1 MNNLTISRIPSLTN
15 IFIIPPMKM
24 FFRSSMRLIVILFNI
39 YLNRYNL
46 VFLDE
51 SSATTSLSRL
61 YGRSDVGKRLSGSS
75 PYGHW
80 MTVSMLCAVRID
92 GPIAPL
98 LVDGAVDG
106 AMFTAWLEQFLVR
119 ELRPGDVVIMD
130 NLNTHRVAGV
140 SKVLSAA
147 GHSFCYLPPYSPDFN
162 PIENMWSKVKSI
174 LRRLAAR
181 TFEALSDAVKT
192 AILSVTEDD
201 CKGFFQNCGCRSTS
215 I

>member
-1 MNNLTISRIPSLTN
+1 MRASEQERSDVKIRRERWHDSLFGIPVSH
-15 IFIIPPMKM
+15 
-24 FFRSSMRLIVILFNI
+24 
-39 YLNRYNL
+39 L

-51 SSATTSLSRL
+51 SSASTSLARL
-61 YGRSDVGKRLSGSS
+61 YGRSGVGERLSGSS

-106 AMFTAWLEQFLVR
+106 AMFTAWIEQSLVH
-119 ELRPGDVVIMD
+119 ELRTGDVVIMD

-140 SKVLSAA
+140 SQLLNDA
-147 GHSFCYLPPYSPDFN
+147 GHSFYYLPPYSPDFN

-174 LRRLAAR
+174 LRKLAAR
-181 TFEALSDAVKT
+181 TFEELMTAMKT

-201 CKGFFQNCGCRSTS
+201 CKGFFNHCGYGSNT

>member
-1 MNNLTISRIPSLTN
+1 MRASEQDRPDVKAKRLCWHRDISEIPIN
-15 IFIIPPMKM
+15 H
-24 FFRSSMRLIVILFNI
+24 
-39 YLNRYNL
+39 L

-51 SSATTSLSRL
+51 SSASTSLARL
-61 YGRSDVGKRLSGSS
+61 YGRCGVGERLSGSS

-80 MTVSMLCAVRID
+80 MTVSMLCAIRTD

-106 AMFTAWLEQFLVR
+106 AMFTAWIEQSLLR
-119 ELRPGDVVIMD
+119 ELRQGDVVIMD

-140 SKVLSAA
+140 AKLLNAA
-147 GHSFCYLPPYSPDFN
+147 GYEYYYLPPYSPDYN

-174 LRRLAAR
+174 LKRLAAR
-181 TFEALSDAVKT
+181 TFEELMEAMKT

-201 CKGFFQNCGCRSTS
+201 CKGFFNHCGYLSTV